1 MQCDA
6 DEPNGD
12 QIERQYESF
21 KPLTIWHTLVI
32 VFVTYA
38 MMPMALA
45 WSFLCSMCTCL
56 GDLVLA
62 ILLATSSPATYASQS
77 QAGEPTLLAELW
89 YQQHESVI
97 KNDTSFRTTPA
108 TTMAP
113 SSQAQTLIDTGHWSA
128 LMWNAAKLGAE
139 ILTKFVIYLTI
150 NLICLYTKYLIDLA
164 QRNAFLETRR
174 SIETRAKIERENDKQ
189 ERLLLSLLPR
199 FVALEIIADIAKE
212 DNHDKLLR
220 NQFHKIYIHS
230 YSNVR

>member
-1 MQCDA
+1 MSLSPP
-6 DEPNGD
+6 PNPANFHLYP
-12 QIERQYESF
+12 RQVARQFDSF
-21 KPLTIWHTLVI
+21 RPLAIWHTLI
-32 VFVTYA
+32 IIFVTYA

-45 WSFLCSMCTCL
+45 WSVLCSLASSLADLAL
-56 GDLVLA
+56 G
-62 ILLATSSPATYASQS
+62 LLAA
-77 QAGEPTLLAELW
+77 
-89 YQQHESVI
+89 
-97 KNDTSFRTTPA
+97 
-108 TTMAP
+108 
-113 SSQAQTLIDTGHWSA
+113 
-128 LMWNAAKLGAE
+128 LGAPGGARAPPVQPARPPDWAQLVAQ
-139 ILTKFVIYLTI
+139 ILTKLVIYLAI
-150 NLICLYTKYLIDLA
+150 NLVCLYTKYLIDLA